1 MSVILQRVK
10 QVLGL
15 DAGTEFPIPQPG
27 QSWHPC
33 GHYVAAGD
41 LPALHVVSL
50 PLQGPPPALKQ
61 PQTDAEAIVFLHGYL
76 QSSWTWRHNLA
87 PLARHFAVHALCLP
101 GFGWSDKP
109 RYLAYRLDKQAE
121 RVLAALDALGVQRA
135 HLVGNSLGGSLALQI
150 ALLAPARVGRL
161 VLVNPAS
168 SGRYPMAL
176 AAALQHEWLE
186 PLMYAPGGKLALT
199 LGLRH
204 AAYANLPVDRA
215 LVQSF
220 WHPLQTPGA
229 KRAALQVARHFNQD
243 LQQLDTRLAEIG
255 APALLLWGRGDRI
268 IPLASV
274 QRLARRL
281 GDARLELYDCSGHC
295 PMEEEPLRFNREVQA
310 FLTAELE

>member
-1 MSVILQRVK
+1 MSLIRRLFS
-10 QVLGL
+10 GG
-15 DAGTEFPIPQPG
+15 DAHDDFPVPQPG

-33 GHYVAAGD
+33 GQFVAAGD
-41 LPALHVVSL
+41 LPSLHAVSL
-50 PLQGPPPALKQ
+50 PRQGPPLPVAQ
-61 PQTDAEAIVFLHGYL
+61 GETQAEAIVFLHGYL
-76 QSSWTWRHNLA
+76 QSSWAWRHNLA
-87 PLARHFAVHALCLP
+87 PLAKHFAVHALCLP

-109 RYLAYRLDKQAE
+109 RHLSYRLAKQAQ
-121 RVLAALDALGVQRA
+121 RVLAAMDALGVQRA
-135 HLVGNSLGGSLALQI
+135 HLVGNSLGGALALQM
-150 ALLAPARVGRL
+150 ALAAPQRVARL

-168 SGRYPMAL
+168 HGRYPMAL

-215 LVQSF
+215 LVGSF
-220 WHPLQTPGA
+220 WQPLQTPGA
-229 KRAALQVARHFNQD
+229 KRAALQVARYFNQD
-243 LQQLDTRLAEIG
+243 LKEVDDRLGEIR

-274 QRLARRL
+274 QRLARKL

-310 FLTAELE
+310 FFTAELE